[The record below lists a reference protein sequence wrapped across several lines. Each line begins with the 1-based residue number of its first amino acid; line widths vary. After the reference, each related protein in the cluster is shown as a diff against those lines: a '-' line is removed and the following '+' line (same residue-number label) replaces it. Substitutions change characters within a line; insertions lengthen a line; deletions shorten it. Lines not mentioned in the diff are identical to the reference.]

1 MLLLLTTCSL
11 PTCLHLQLVSADLVC
26 DSTVLVVIRRHEQS
40 GGALFGGG
48 KSADAEASKQQY
60 KVVCPGG
67 VLARAAFAMN
77 SAKAG
82 TLKPGEVITALETK
96 ENPNGITRVRFST
109 DTITGWCSTKAGDGT
124 PLLEEVGAG
133 AAAAKA
139 GPKAT
144 PAANRAKSPGGK
156 PAAAK
161 SGGTRYKATLNGLC
175 REGFEMSTKKAGTL
189 KKGEVITSLEE
200 RKNEKGVTRV
210 RFDNGTL
217 KGWVS
222 TNAGDGSVLLE
233 KLAGSSGGGSG
244 AKKASGVAGIDDVGD
259 GPPGRMIWYA
269 SGDDELEVTVKEFK
283 ALVKRRVVKQ
293 DTEVWVDGKL
303 DDWLPYGEVGMAKL
317 VAA

>member
-1 MLLLLTTCSL
+1 MQSL
-11 PTCLHLQLVSADLVC
+11 SDIACDPTMRVC
-26 DSTVLVVIRRHEQS
+26 HEQPA
-40 GGALFGGG
+40 GGLFGGG
-48 KSADAEASKQQY
+48 KSAGAAKQQY

-82 TLKPGEVITALETK
+82 TLKAGEVITALETK
-96 ENPNGITRVRFST
+96 DNPNGITRVRFST

-124 PLLEEVGAG
+124 PLLEEVGKSGGG
-133 AAAAKA
+133 A
-139 GPKAT
+139 PKAT
-144 PAANRAKSPGGK
+144 AGANRAKSPGAAANRAKSP
-156 PAAAK
+156 AAVK
-161 SGGTRYKATLNGLC
+161 SGGTQYKATLNGLC

-189 KKGEVITSLEE
+189 KKGETITALEE

-210 RFDNGTL
+210 RFDNGAL

-233 KLAGSSGGGSG
+233 KVAGKNGSG
-244 AKKASGVAGIDDVGD
+244 AAKKSSGVAGIDDVGD

-303 DDWLPYGEVGMAKL
+303 DDWLPYSEVGMAKL
-317 VAA
+317 VAP

>member
-1 MLLLLTTCSL
+1 M
-11 PTCLHLQLVSADLVC
+11 
-26 DSTVLVVIRRHEQS
+26 
-40 GGALFGGG
+40 
-48 KSADAEASKQQY
+48 
-60 KVVCPGG
+60 
-67 VLARAAFAMN
+67 LARAAFAMN

-82 TLKPGEVITALETK
+82 TLKAGEVITALETK
-96 ENPNGITRVRFST
+96 DNPNGITRVRFST

-124 PLLEEVGAG
+124 PLLEEVGKSGGG
-133 AAAAKA
+133 A
-139 GPKAT
+139 PKAT
-144 PAANRAKSPGGK
+144 AVANRAKSPGAAANRAKSP
-156 PAAAK
+156 AAVK
-161 SGGTRYKATLNGLC
+161 SGGTQYKATLNGLC

-189 KKGEVITSLEE
+189 KKGETITALEE

-210 RFDNGTL
+210 RFDNGAL

-233 KLAGSSGGGSG
+233 KVAGKNGSG
-244 AKKASGVAGIDDVGD
+244 AAKKSSGVAGIDDVGD

-303 DDWLPYGEVGMAKL
+303 DDWLPYSEVGMAKL
-317 VAA
+317 VAP

>member
-1 MLLLLTTCSL
+1 MCVMMHCHKQ
-11 PTCLHLQLVSADLVC
+11 P
-26 DSTVLVVIRRHEQS
+26 
-40 GGALFGGG
+40 GLFGGD
-48 KSADAEASKQQY
+48 KASKQQY

-82 TLKPGEVITALETK
+82 TLKAGEVITALETK
-96 ENPNGITRVRFST
+96 DNPNGITRVRFST
-109 DTITGWCSTKAGDGT
+109 DTITGWVSTKAGDGT
-124 PLLEEVGAG
+124 PLLEQVGNGGGAG
-133 AAAAKA
+133 GASKAAA
-139 GPKAT
+139 PKAT
-144 PAANRAKSPGGK
+144 AGANRAKSPGAK

-161 SGGTRYKATLNGLC
+161 SDGTQYKATLNGLC
-175 REGFEMSTKKAGTL
+175 REGFDMSTAKAGTL
-189 KKGEVITSLEE
+189 KKGEVITALEE
-200 RKNEKGVTRV
+200 RKNAKGVTRV

-233 KLAGSSGGGSG
+233 KIAGNSVGGG
-244 AKKASGVAGIDDVGD
+244 AKSSGVAGIDDVGD